1 MLKVHLY
8 ERELLHICVE
18 DNGVGIDFTKM
29 EEKQEKSG
37 EKNKIEHTH
46 TGWENTRR
54 MLQILYGD
62 THEFNVWSEKG
73 KGTRIEILVPI
84 EKGESYVE
92 SIGSR

>member
-1 MLKVHLY
+1 MILPKWRKNRRNQ
-8 ERELLHICVE
+8 ER
-18 DNGVGIDFTKM
+18 T
-29 EEKQEKSG
+29 
-37 EKNKIEHTH
+37 NKIEHTH

-62 THEFNVWSEKG
+62 DHEFKVWSEKG